1 MDIREVVQ
9 IRETPSGMHIM
20 YDAKKYQYGGILRGR
35 NKPQANRPQ
44 VNSRRI
50 NHMAGI
56 DNAIPL
62 YFY

>member
-1 MDIREVVQ
+1 MELREVVK
-9 IRETPSGMHIM
+9 IRDTPSGMYII
-20 YDAKKYQYGGILRGR
+20 YDAKKFQYGGSVRVRI
-35 NKPQANRPQ
+35 KPQATRPQ